1 MKKHIEDDFKGQ
13 IVITNVNGN
22 PDVITFTST
31 ASKILQDFQKIESSA
46 DVEVEKMRIIK
57 AAADII
63 RNDVKQQDSN
73 LMFYPTVEDIE
84 NSSHFTPP
92 TLLHFLE
99 NLISSLDSSLKIS
112 SIAQAII

>member
-1 MKKHIEDDFKGQ
+1 MDAYDARYLKKRIEDDFKGQ

-22 PDVITFTST
+22 PDAITFTST
-31 ASKILQDFQKIESSA
+31 ASKILQDVQKIKSST

-57 AAADII
+57 AAADVI

-84 NSSHFTPP
+84 NSSYSSPP
-92 TLLHFLE
+92 PPH
-99 NLISSLDSSLKIS
+99 
-112 SIAQAII
+112 